1 MSHEFYEGQRLSFD
15 GALCTVRYIG
25 KVEGT
30 TGEWL
35 GVEWDDPTRGKH
47 SGEHKGVKYFQCK
60 SNHPTAGS
68 FVRPSRPTA
77 KPRGFLEAVHEKY
90 ASEFEEEL
98 AKSKQKEVA
107 GAAVPPP
114 TQIRFNGK
122 VVEEVGFDKI
132 RKKLAELQELRII
145 ILDGLRISGLLATD
159 VASEQ
164 REEAIKEI
172 EKTCPRIVE
181 LDLSRN
187 LLRRW
192 IDVRDICKPLK
203 KIKLLK
209 LNGNRFEGIN
219 TELTFERILEL
230 HLDDTLLTSDE
241 IALLS
246 HQFPS
251 LTSLTASTNL
261 ISSFTSTLSPTIKN
275 LTLETNE
282 ISSLFSIRS
291 LASLPNLDHLSLR
304 GNEICGVSPSDTP
317 GEDAA
322 FQFSPTLR
330 SLDISRNNINSWS
343 FVNALPQLF
352 PGLKS
357 LRISDNPLYDQPVAP
372 SNVTNLPEKPMTV
385 EEAFML
391 TLARLRDLESLN
403 YSKITPQERTNG
415 ELYYLSL
422 IGKELSA
429 HPESA
434 EKSILANHP
443 RYSELC
449 RLYGEPLIRRVLDAS
464 KGDVNPRSVAARLI
478 RFTFYL
484 PASSLQSSTSES
496 GSHSRRQHT
505 HEIPRTFDVYRVK
518 AIVSRVFNLTP
529 LGFRLIWETEEWDPV
544 DEADTGLDEWDSSD
558 DDEPDT
564 LESENQ
570 RLSKDVIASDRVMT
584 REDGNKFVKREVE
597 LVDSTRQVGYWFN
610 DDLKEANVRVEV
622 I

>member
-1 MSHEFYEGQRLSFD
+1 M
-15 GALCTVRYIG
+15 
-25 KVEGT
+25 
-30 TGEWL
+30 
-35 GVEWDDPTRGKH
+35 
-47 SGEHKGVKYFQCK
+47 
-60 SNHPTAGS
+60 
-68 FVRPSRPTA
+68 
-77 KPRGFLEAVHEKY
+77 
-90 ASEFEEEL
+90 
-98 AKSKQKEVA
+98 
-107 GAAVPPP
+107 
-114 TQIRFNGK
+114 
-122 VVEEVGFDKI
+122 
-132 RKKLAELQELRII
+132 
-145 ILDGLRISGLLATD
+145 
-159 VASEQ
+159 
-164 REEAIKEI
+164 
-172 EKTCPRIVE
+172 
-181 LDLSRN
+181 
-187 LLRRW
+187 
-192 IDVRDICKPLK
+192 
-203 KIKLLK
+203 
-209 LNGNRFEGIN
+209 
-219 TELTFERILEL
+219 
-230 HLDDTLLTSDE
+230 
-241 IALLS
+241 
-246 HQFPS
+246 
-251 LTSLTASTNL
+251 
-261 ISSFTSTLSPTIKN
+261 
-275 LTLETNE
+275 ETNE

-304 GNEICGVSPSDTP
+304 GNEICGVFPSYTP
-317 GEDAA
+317 GKDAG

-352 PGLKS
+352 PGLRS

-391 TLARLRDLESLN
+391 TLARLRNLESLN

-484 PASSLQSSTSES
+484 PASSSQSSTPES
-496 GSHSRRQHT
+496 GSHGRRQHT
-505 HEIPRTFDVYRVK
+505 QEIPRTFDVYRVK
-518 AIVSRVFNLTP
+518 AIVSRIFNLTP

-564 LESENQ
+564 SEIENQ
-570 RLSKDVIASDRVMT
+570 RLSKDEIASDRVMT

>member
-68 FVRPSRPTA
+68 FVRPSRPTE

-98 AKSKQKEVA
+98 AKSKQKEVT
-107 GAAVPPP
+107 GAAAPLPA
-114 TQIRFNGK
+114 QIKFNGK
-122 VVEEVGFDKI
+122 VVEEVGFEKI
-132 RKKLAELQELRII
+132 RKKLAELQELKFV
-145 ILDGLRISGLLATD
+145 ILDGLRIAGLLATD
-159 VASEQ
+159 VASAQ
-164 REEAIKEI
+164 REKAVEEI

-192 IDVRDICKPLK
+192 VDVRDICKPLK
-203 KIKLLK
+203 KIRLLK
-209 LNGNRFEGIN
+209 LNGNRFEAVN
-219 TELTFERILEL
+219 NELTFERISEL
-230 HLDDTLLTSDE
+230 HLDDTVLTSDE

-251 LTSLTASTNL
+251 LTSLTASANQ
-261 ISSFTSTLSPTIKN
+261 ISSISSTLSPTVRN
-275 LTLETNE
+275 LTLENNE

-291 LASLPNLDHLSLR
+291 LGWLPNLDHLSLR
-304 GNEICGVSPSDTP
+304 GNEVCGVFPSDSP
-317 GEDAA
+317 GEDAS

-330 SLDISRNNINSWS
+330 SLDVSRNNINSWS
-343 FVNALPQLF
+343 FVNALPRLF

-391 TLARLRDLESLN
+391 TLARLRNLESLN

-434 EKSILANHP
+434 EKDILANHP
-443 RYSELC
+443 RYGELC
-449 RLYGEPLIRRVLDAS
+449 NLYGEPIIKRVLDTS

-478 RFTFYL
+478 RFAFYL
-484 PASSLQSSTSES
+484 PTSSSDSSSTES
-496 GSHSRRQHT
+496 GIKSRIQHIQ
-505 HEIPRTFDVYRVK
+505 EIPRTFDVYRVK
-518 AIVSRVFNLTP
+518 AIVSRLFDLTP

-558 DDEPDT
+558 DDEPDAS
-564 LESENQ
+564 ESENQ
-570 RLSKDVIASDRVMT
+570 KTSRDGPASDRVMT

-610 DDLKEANVRVEV
+610 DDLKEATVRVEV
-622 I
+622 L